1 MNKKLEHLQWTQT
14 NISQK
19 SKRKTVLKLKG
30 PTMLTNNFKLQ
41 GARVIFNLLFVVSIF
56 FSKKKFRNC
65 FLDFSIKQYKQL
77 CRELF

>member
-41 GARVIFNLLFVVSIF
+41 GARVIFNLLFV
-56 FSKKKFRNC
+56 
-65 FLDFSIKQYKQL
+65 FSISFQKRSFVIVFL
-77 CRELF
+77 IFL